1 MPDETQRLTK
11 SDGSTVTV
19 SRNGNHHYRVN
30 GGPPLPSVTSLI
42 GHIDGDSFG
51 AAMGWTRKMIDQSG
65 GDIDAALKAG
75 KEARDLGT
83 SFHASVETFLKNYLL
98 TSVLPEGPLFDHWR
112 ERFARWDDKK
122 ERWVLTNA
130 FFGSEWFVANESQG
144 YGGTIDALSLEPIDG
159 RDGVVIWDWKT
170 KSNIESYEKY
180 GPPKKDVAQLSA
192 YAKAFTSMD
201 LRLGPVLEGYI
212 GYVMADRID
221 IVPCDLEEGWELFQL
236 SHRMHTLVKRG
247 K

>member
-112 ERFARWDDKK
+112 ERFARWDD
-122 ERWVLTNA
+122 
-130 FFGSEWFVANESQG
+130 
-144 YGGTIDALSLEPIDG
+144 
-159 RDGVVIWDWKT
+159 
-170 KSNIESYEKY
+170 
-180 GPPKKDVAQLSA
+180 
-192 YAKAFTSMD
+192 
-201 LRLGPVLEGYI
+201 
-212 GYVMADRID
+212 
-221 IVPCDLEEGWELFQL
+221 
-236 SHRMHTLVKRG
+236 
-247 K
+247 

>member
-1 MPDETQRLTK
+1 M
-11 SDGSTVTV
+11 
-19 SRNGNHHYRVN
+19 
-30 GGPPLPSVTSLI
+30 
-42 GHIDGDSFG
+42 
-51 AAMGWTRKMIDQSG
+51 
-65 GDIDAALKAG
+65 
-75 KEARDLGT
+75 
-83 SFHASVETFLKNYLL
+83 
-98 TSVLPEGPLFDHWR
+98 
-112 ERFARWDDKK
+112 
-122 ERWVLTNA
+122 
-130 FFGSEWFVANESQG
+130 
-144 YGGTIDALSLEPIDG
+144 SLEPIDG

-170 KSNIESYEKY
+170 KSNIESYETY